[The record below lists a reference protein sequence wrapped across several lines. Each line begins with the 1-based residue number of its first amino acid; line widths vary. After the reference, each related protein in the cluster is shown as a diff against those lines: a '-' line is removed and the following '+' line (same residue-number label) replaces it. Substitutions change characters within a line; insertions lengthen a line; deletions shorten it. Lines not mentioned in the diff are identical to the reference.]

1 VYGGMKLRTF
11 STIDS
16 TISFDLGKENLCK
29 IQILL
34 SCIPLQIK
42 AFSYLRSCIV
52 GAATTCLKKIKD

>member
-29 IQILL
+29 IQI
-34 SCIPLQIK
+34 K
-42 AFSYLRSCIV
+42 AFLYLRSCIV